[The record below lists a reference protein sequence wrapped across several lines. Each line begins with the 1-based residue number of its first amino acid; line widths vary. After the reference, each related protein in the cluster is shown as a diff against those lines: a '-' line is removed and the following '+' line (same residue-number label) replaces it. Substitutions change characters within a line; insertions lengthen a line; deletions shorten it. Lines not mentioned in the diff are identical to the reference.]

1 MEVDHDDDTKRLST
15 ELLLTDINYGVILS
29 FMEKFGKFLVLKEFI
44 FDNFESSLV
53 NQTESKLI
61 NFKYFEF
68 N

>member
-61 NFKYFEF
+61 HFKYFEF